1 MTTRTVG
8 PMAGIGWLKNAINL
22 GRNNPKAVFGGA
34 ALLVITVLAVAFGA
48 GLLQA
53 AAVAMLGANMTT
65 MAVSML
71 LLTLVMLVLIS
82 MLIVGFLR
90 LVDAVENG
98 SPARALDVFA
108 GFGDLA
114 TSLRTIGLLVV
125 LGIIQNVLLFGLL
138 AVFAGGVIDWYA
150 QVLQA
155 SMAGAPPPMAALP
168 EGLGIATLLMVVIG
182 VVMYGVQAIG
192 LCQIAL
198 RDRGILAALG
208 DGFAGAFKNLLPLL
222 VFTIAAIVAML
233 LVGVVVLLLATLVG
247 VLAKIAGAWLAVVL
261 GVPLYLLGMLAMYVV
276 MLGAMYHL
284 WRDVCGGS
292 DAVAAPGDA
301 LTA

>member
-1 MTTRTVG
+1 MTTRAVG
-8 PMAGIGWLKNAINL
+8 PMAGLGWLKNAVNL
-22 GRNNPKAVFGGA
+22 GRSNPKAVFGGA
-34 ALLVITVLAVAFGA
+34 ALLAITMLVVAFGA

-53 AAVAMLGANMTT
+53 TAVAMLGPGMTI
-65 MAVSML
+65 MAVSMV

-90 LVDAVENG
+90 LIHAVENN
-98 SPARALDVFA
+98 SPARALDVFG

-114 TSLRTIGLLVV
+114 TSLRTIGLVVV
-125 LGIIQNVLLFGLL
+125 LAIVQNVLLVGLL
-138 AVFAGGVIDWYA
+138 AVFASGVVGWYA
-150 QVLQA
+150 QVMQA

-168 EGLGIATLLMVVIG
+168 EGLGIATLLAVVIG

-198 RDRGILAALG
+198 RDRGILPALG

-222 VFTIAAIVAML
+222 VFTIAVVVAMVV
-233 LVGVVVLLLATLVG
+233 VGVVVLLLAMLVG

-261 GVPLYLLGMLAMYVV
+261 GVPLYLLGVLAMYVV

-284 WRDVCGGS
+284 WRDVCG
-292 DAVAAPGDA
+292 DDVVAAPGEA